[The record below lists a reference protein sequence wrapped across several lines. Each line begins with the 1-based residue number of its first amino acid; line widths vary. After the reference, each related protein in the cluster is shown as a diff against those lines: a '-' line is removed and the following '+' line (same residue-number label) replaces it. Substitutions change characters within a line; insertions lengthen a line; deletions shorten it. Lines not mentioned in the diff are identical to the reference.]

1 MLRQAGTGKSDWQ
14 NYLKLEP
21 AGKKNGWQSP
31 PGPILQLLA
40 VNPIQTRE
48 ADYARHITKYSHA
61 PWIFRPS
68 YGPVL

>member
-1 MLRQAGTGKSDWQ
+1 MLPQAGTAKSDLQ

-21 AGKKNGWQSP
+21 VGKKNGWQPPSP
-31 PGPILQLLA
+31 AQLLA
-40 VNPIQTRE
+40 VNPIQTME
-48 ADYARHITKYSHA
+48 ADCARHITKYSHA